1 MGFPKALLRYREE
14 NFLDTLIGLFSPL
27 CQPVIVVL
35 GAHSDRIREHTL
47 RPATFVFNADHQR
60 GQTSS
65 MQCGLRAVP
74 PGADGVLFT
83 LVDHPAVAPATLDAL
98 LGGRLETH
106 SLTRISHIPP
116 TDVAQGVPSGPVPA
130 VSRLVST
137 PVGGRDTVSEASVGM
152 SADAAG
158 KSACATPGG
167 DLEGVGPLL
176 RVPRHQGRRGHPIWF
191 SRELIAEF
199 LGLQAFGAARDIVRA
214 HAAQTEFLDVDDP
227 GILADIDDAAAYGR
241 LTGAAL

>member
-1 MGFPKALLRYREE
+1 VSVAGIILAAGESRRMGFPKALLRYREE
-14 NFLDTLIGLFSPL
+14 SFLDTLIGLFASR

-47 RPATFVFNADHQR
+47 RPATFVINADYQR

-98 LGGRLETH
+98 LEGSGSRDPVPPQTH
-106 SLTRISHIPP
+106 SLTLGALIGAPTVREGLPDLGPGPPDLIP
-116 TDVAQGVPSGPVPA
+116 
-130 VSRLVST
+130 
-137 PVGGRDTVSEASVGM
+137 
-152 SADAAG
+152 
-158 KSACATPGG
+158 
-167 DLEGVGPLL
+167 GPLL
-176 RVPRHQGRRGHPIWF
+176 RVPRYQGRRGHPIWF
-191 SRELIAEF
+191 SRDLIAEF
-199 LGLQAFGAARDIVRA
+199 LGLQAFGAAREIVRA

>member
-14 NFLDTLIGLFSPL
+14 SFLDTLIGLFASR

-47 RPATFVFNADHQR
+47 RPATFVINADYQR

-98 LGGRLETH
+98 LEGSGSRDPVPPQTH
-106 SLTRISHIPP
+106 SLTLGALIGAPTVREGLPDLGPGPPDLIP
-116 TDVAQGVPSGPVPA
+116 
-130 VSRLVST
+130 
-137 PVGGRDTVSEASVGM
+137 
-152 SADAAG
+152 
-158 KSACATPGG
+158 
-167 DLEGVGPLL
+167 GPLL
-176 RVPRHQGRRGHPIWF
+176 RVPRYQGRRGHPIWF
-191 SRELIAEF
+191 SRDLIAEF
-199 LGLQAFGAARDIVRA
+199 LGLQAFGAAREIVRA
-214 HAAQTEFLDVDDP
+214 HTAQTEFLDVDDP

>member
-47 RPATFVFNADHQR
+47 RPATFVFNVDHQR

-74 PGADGVLFT
+74 PGVDGVLFT

-98 LGGRLETH
+98 LGGPGPRDSDVTRESSHAGET
-106 SLTRISHIPP
+106 
-116 TDVAQGVPSGPVPA
+116 
-130 VSRLVST
+130 
-137 PVGGRDTVSEASVGM
+137 
-152 SADAAG
+152 
-158 KSACATPGG
+158 ACATNGTRPPAMVGQAVSPATAPCGRPG
-167 DLEGVGPLL
+167 LSGPLL
-176 RVPRHQGRRGHPIWF
+176 RVPRHQSRRGHPIWF
-191 SRELIAEF
+191 SRDLIAEF
-199 LGLQAFGAARDIVRA
+199 LGLPENGAARDIVRA

>member
-1 MGFPKALLRYREE
+1 VSAAGIILAAGESRRMGFPKALLRYREE
-14 NFLDTLIGLFSPL
+14 NFLDTLIGLFAL
-27 CQPVIVVL
+27 RCQPVIVVL

-47 RPATFVFNADHQR
+47 RPATFVVNADYQR

-74 PGADGVLFT
+74 TGADGVLFT

-98 LGGRLETH
+98 LGGRVRDSVLPQTH
-106 SLTRISHIPP
+106 SLTLGALIGAP
-116 TDVAQGVPSGPVPA
+116 TVREGLPSSAQ
-130 VSRLVST
+130 LH
-137 PVGGRDTVSEASVGM
+137 PVGDLGRPDPPVRMPV
-152 SADAAG
+152 
-158 KSACATPGG
+158 
-167 DLEGVGPLL
+167 PLL

-191 SRELIAEF
+191 SRNLIAEF
-199 LGLQAFGAARDIVRA
+199 LGLPENGAAREIVHA